1 MLPCTTAGVTFAS
14 SSCTKAHR
22 VVGAHHLGSEAA
34 YPALARYVG
43 QMSEQQPADAAPL
56 HVVDDGDRDFRGIAA
71 LMESNEACH
80 ANDHVGAAAA
90 PRCQSR

>member
-1 MLPCTTAGVTFAS
+1 
-14 SSCTKAHR
+14 
-22 VVGAHHLGSEAA
+22 
-34 YPALARYVG
+34 
-43 QMSEQQPADAAPL
+43 MSEQQPADAAPL

>member
-1 MLPCTTAGVTFAS
+1 
-14 SSCTKAHR
+14 
-22 VVGAHHLGSEAA
+22 
-34 YPALARYVG
+34 
-43 QMSEQQPADAAPL
+43 MSEQQPADAAPL

-90 PRCQSR
+90 PRCQSGVVGAISVQQPLGHPCFAAGVTPPTVLMTVST